1 MYLYAPALNLLVS
14 VILDLRLLEK
24 PVLETCWIHL
34 AVLLLVATWIANPS
48 SQFQPLLPNYY
59 SLLPSRIHF
68 GLLAVVLAFLHLL
81 WV

>member
-34 AVLLLVATWIANPS
+34 AVLLLVATWVVDHPS
-48 SQFQPLLPNYY
+48 SQPLLPNYY
-59 SLLPSRIHF
+59 LLPYRIHF